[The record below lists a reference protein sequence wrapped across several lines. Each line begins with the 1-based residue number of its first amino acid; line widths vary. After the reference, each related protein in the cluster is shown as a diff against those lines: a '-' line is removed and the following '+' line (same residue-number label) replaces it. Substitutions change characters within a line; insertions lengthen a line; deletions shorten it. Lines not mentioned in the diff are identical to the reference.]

1 MEGLEILLS
10 EISYAE
16 AKIKM
21 ERMDKRDSERR
32 RTTELKNNLERLIYI
47 LPRSWMNLW
56 SLKSNV
62 LGSADGG
69 RITIDFSSSLIYL
82 ASYGDMSDDIFGV
95 RGIVGVPRWWSSP
108 AAMEERSSRVTPREN
123 FVT

>member
-16 AKIKM
+16 AKINL

-32 RTTELKNNLERLIYI
+32 RTTKLKNNLERLIYI
-47 LPRSWMNLW
+47 LPRTSWMNRW

-69 RITIDFSSSLIYL
+69 WIAIDFSSSLFL
-82 ASYGDMSDDIFGV
+82 
-95 RGIVGVPRWWSSP
+95 
-108 AAMEERSSRVTPREN
+108 SRVLRRY
-123 FVT
+123 VR